1 MSLSVTVF
9 IVRIMSVCL
18 CIFLFAFCYSIY
30 DLFTV
35 LMPVSLLLFWFFAK
49 LALHLSYFLFLC
61 LNVGCLSACLSVF
74 SVWYS
79 FYVWMLADCLLV
91 YLLSLS
97 DTPSMSECWLFV
109 CLSICL
115 LCLILL
121 LCLNVGCLS
130 ACLSVIS
137 VWYSFYVWMLA
148 DCLLVYLSSLSDTP
162 SCLNVGWLSAS
173 LSVISVCYTVC
184 LSLFLSFLSF
194 TLCSL

>member
-1 MSLSVTVF
+1 MSLSVRVSMPNCLCLYLSVLVCLIAYVSICYRVYRTHYV
-9 IVRIMSVCL
+9 VCL
-18 CIFLFAFCYSIY
+18 CVFVLY
-30 DLFTV
+30 FTV
-35 LMPVSLLLFWFFAK
+35 CFLLQYIWSVYCP
-49 LALHLSYFLFLC
+49 H
-61 LNVGCLSACLSVF
+61 ACLFVAFLILCQISSPSILF
-74 SVWYS
+74 S
-79 FYVWMLADCLLV
+79 L
-91 YLLSLS
+91 
-97 DTPSMSECWLFV
+97 SMSECWLFV

-162 SCLNVGWLSAS
+162 SCLNVGWLSAC
-173 LSVISVCYTVC
+173 LSVISVCCTVC